1 MNPEQIIEDMK
12 QQLAALTRGNDMLKT
27 LSLKKNKAEQIYRM
41 ALARKMLVLRAEK
54 HPVSIVHD
62 LARGDE
68 KIAQLRLDRDVAES
82 SYFTCKSEMDNLRL
96 KIEVNRSLLKWNG
109 VELKNL

>member
-1 MNPEQIIEDMK
+1 MNPEEIIEDLN
-12 QQLAALTRGNDMLKT
+12 QQMAALTRGNDILKT
-27 LSLKKNKAEQIYRM
+27 LSIKKNKTEQIYRM
-41 ALARKMLVLRAEK
+41 ALARKILALRAEK
-54 HPVSIVHD
+54 YPVSLTYD

-68 KIAQLRLDRDVAES
+68 NIAQLRLDRDIAES
-82 SYFTCKSEMDNLRL
+82 SYFTCKSEMENLRL